1 MEQSKQSLSDEL
13 VVLLNRLALNGDIH
27 ITGHVLYAYVSR
39 FWRLERDVA
48 KQYVIQYFQENH
60 PKQLQWYLK
69 NRKKI
74 KS

>member
-27 ITGHVLYAYVSR
+27 IAGHVLYAYVSR

-48 KQYVIQYFQENH
+48 KQYVIQY